1 MATTF
6 TRITPLNFFLWGY
19 VKDIVY
25 QTKVQDMTDLKQKI
39 SNSIT
44 TIDEAM
50 LQRTWQEIEYRLDV
64 IRATNG
70 GHIEVY

>member
-1 MATTF
+1 MN
-6 TRITPLNFFLWGY
+6 R
-19 VKDIVY
+19 
-25 QTKVQDMTDLKQKI
+25 TKVRDMTDLKQKI
-39 SNSIT
+39 SNSIA

-50 LQRTWQEIEYRLDV
+50 LQRTWQEIKYRLDV